1 MPGDRVLLV
10 YHTVEGHSRV
20 IAERLA
26 DAIRAG
32 GFVAELYSVE
42 RAPRSVEGYAAV
54 VAGGSVHVGKHHKNL
69 LAFIRRHQAEFATI
83 PSALFSVSLTAA
95 QHDEVSQAQVA
106 AYIGDLTAAT
116 SWEPDIVGVFGGA
129 LLYTQYGFI
138 KRRLM
143 KSIVS
148 KQGGETDTSHDHD
161 YTDWDAVDHF
171 GRDVVAMIPAHGQDD
186 PGDPPASV

>member
-1 MPGDRVLLV
+1 MTGERVLVV

-42 RAPRSVEGYAAV
+42 RAPRSMEGYAAV

-69 LAFIRRHQAEFATI
+69 LAFIRRHQAELAKI
-83 PSALFSVSLTAA
+83 PTALFSVSLTAA
-95 QHDEVSQAQVA
+95 QHDEASQAQVA
-106 AYIGDLTAAT
+106 AYVGDLTAAT

-129 LLYTQYGFI
+129 VLYTQYGFI

-143 KSIVS
+143 KSIVG
-148 KQGGETDTSHDHD
+148 KQGGETDTAHDHD

-171 GRDVVAMIPAHGQDD
+171 GRDVVAMIAALRQDE

>member
-1 MPGDRVLLV
+1 MSPDRVLVV
-10 YHTVEGHSRV
+10 YHTVEGHSRI

-32 GFVAELYSVE
+32 GFVAELYSVD
-42 RAPRSVEGYAAV
+42 RAPQSLEGYSAV

-69 LAFIRRHQAEFATI
+69 VAFVRKHQAELAQM

-95 QHDEVSQAQVA
+95 QQDEASQALVA
-106 AYIGDLTAAT
+106 SYVSELATAT

-129 LLYTQYGFI
+129 LLYTQYGFL
-138 KRRLM
+138 KRHLM

-148 KQGGETDTSHDHD
+148 KQGGDTDTSHDHD

-171 GRDVVAMIPAHGQDD
+171 GRDVVAIIAAHREPATDD
-186 PGDPPASV
+186 TSPGV